1 MVVTKQIVGT
11 LPQASAANASVE
23 ESAHAHRQ
31 SPRKAALA
39 SFLGSTLEYYD
50 YVLYGTA
57 SALVFSR
64 LFFDSNNPTMATI
77 GAVKVHPGSFGTF
90 AGIAADEH
98 GAVLDK
104 EGETIEG
111 LFTAGNDRNSIMGGF
126 YPAGGVNLGP
136 ALGFGYIIGRTLA
149 GAKDYE
155 FSGKESTL

>member
-1 MVVTKQIVGT
+1 MST
-11 LPQASAANASVE
+11 LSTTDTAELGARRTPK
-23 ESAHAHRQ
+23 
-31 SPRKAALA
+31 KAALA

-98 GAVLDK
+98 GAVLRS
-104 EGETIEG
+104 EEHTSE
-111 LFTAGNDRNSIMGGF
+111 LQ
-126 YPAGGVNLGP
+126 
-136 ALGFGYIIGRTLA
+136 
-149 GAKDYE
+149 
-155 FSGKESTL
+155 